1 LRIIESKLRE
11 EFGDAVIDALRQ
23 GRYVVSGS
31 AGYNPPLLV
40 SLKGRELIQ
49 GRNPE
54 REEVPAVP
62 EAEYE
67 IPTVKIPSVEIE
79 VEYPVANAVE
89 LLQAENPISS
99 GFMAALNQKWT
110 IVFRGRISEKAV
122 EAAKKA
128 ALKIKY
134 REMVKGSGQYFTDVY
149 LPEAAVLDF
158 DRAKLAFD
166 HFAEEYSRIPKRTF
180 PIGAPTAFP
189 LRKTTPKPPAV
200 KEVKLARGNPA
211 ESRLEPWQ
219 MTLEQYAV
227 EKGARPAW
235 VKAGYGETYR
245 FHKRAVERAF
255 KEGKPVPPEVL
266 ADYPDLRTREGNPDT
281 GTSIID
287 LRGDYDEIAH
297 VKDGILYRKGNIVQV
312 WWDKWGKETWTGPSK
327 EQARENFNAMK
338 ERWSSSELGN
348 PKEPWQMTEAEWAK
362 IPQGMQAE
370 LTPLQWRLYKD
381 DAKWIHLAHENLIHD
396 AVVEGKPVP
405 AEVLKDYPD
414 LAKKHSNPE
423 AVPEITDIMKDQL
436 AEAMFEASE
445 GKGYFR
451 DVAGFRRN
459 IEGWTEADIKEAYDL
474 YVRVGK
480 IKPEV
485 KPPAVPEALTEAL
498 IKEGDEIV
506 TRAEAIDPNN
516 ASVIEFR
523 RLVNQAKEATT
534 TEAQRQA
541 LTRME
546 ALEDEVRAIAEV
558 PKPPAV
564 EEVKLG
570 GGNPIPD
577 EELDLARTLAIIDSR
592 PKGRIIESKL
602 REEFG
607 DAVIDALRQG
617 RYVVSGSAGYNPP
630 LLVSLK
636 GRELIQRGN
645 PMGKVITKE
654 EAIGLLERLSMTPGE
669 AARSLVADEAERM
682 EIMQTVQQRVKREQ
696 NKWAPMDP
704 REGPPLPRIFAGLRW
719 PWKK

>member
-1 LRIIESKLRE
+1 
-11 EFGDAVIDALRQ
+11 
-23 GRYVVSGS
+23 
-31 AGYNPPLLV
+31 
-40 SLKGRELIQ
+40 
-49 GRNPE
+49 
-54 REEVPAVP
+54 
-62 EAEYE
+62 
-67 IPTVKIPSVEIE
+67 
-79 VEYPVANAVE
+79 
-89 LLQAENPISS
+89 
-99 GFMAALNQKWT
+99 
-110 IVFRGRISEKAV
+110 
-122 EAAKKA
+122 
-128 ALKIKY
+128 
-134 REMVKGSGQYFTDVY
+134 
-149 LPEAAVLDF
+149 
-158 DRAKLAFD
+158 
-166 HFAEEYSRIPKRTF
+166 
-180 PIGAPTAFP
+180 
-189 LRKTTPKPPAV
+189 
-200 KEVKLARGNPA
+200 
-211 ESRLEPWQ
+211 
-219 MTLEQYAV
+219 
-227 EKGARPAW
+227 
-235 VKAGYGETYR
+235 
-245 FHKRAVERAF
+245 
-255 KEGKPVPPEVL
+255 
-266 ADYPDLRTREGNPDT
+266 
-281 GTSIID
+281 
-287 LRGDYDEIAH
+287 
-297 VKDGILYRKGNIVQV
+297 
-312 WWDKWGKETWTGPSK
+312 
-327 EQARENFNAMK
+327 
-338 ERWSSSELGN
+338 
-348 PKEPWQMTEAEWAK
+348 
-362 IPQGMQAE
+362 
-370 LTPLQWRLYKD
+370 
-381 DAKWIHLAHENLIHD
+381 
-396 AVVEGKPVP
+396 
-405 AEVLKDYPD
+405 
-414 LAKKHSNPE
+414 
-423 AVPEITDIMKDQL
+423 MKDQL

-669 AARSLVADEAERM
+669 AARSLVADEAERR

-704 REGPPLPRIFAGLRW
+704 REGPPLPRIFAGL
-719 PWKK
+719 